1 MGKPLSWG
9 RMLLKLNTMS
19 QTSVRQQQVSV
30 TVNKD
35 IMAWQ
40 GKHILLCEIHSPLSL
55 LTA

>member
-19 QTSVRQQQVSV
+19 HTSVRQQQVNV

-40 GKHILLCEIHSPLSL
+40 RKHTLLHEIHSPLIL